1 LLSGSVTFTFPSG
14 ISGGVKL
21 ELLVRCWRRFGLLLL
36 VLRFLAVAVLLGLP
50 EELAPTLRRAQLL
63 GQLITTRL
71 PVQLVLG
78 LVGRLRLGENL
89 PRDLLKL
96 TVRRTTRVPRQTSA
110 VDRDQPRLHQPSPIT
125 QLQHLVEQTGQRLL
139 VPDDEPRDRRVIGHH
154 VPRDHPIRHV
164 LTTVT
169 LDRAR

>member
-1 LLSGSVTFTFPSG
+1 
-14 ISGGVKL
+14 
-21 ELLVRCWRRFGLLLL
+21 LV
-36 VLRFLAVAVLLGLP
+36 VRFLAVAVLRGVP

-63 GQLITTRL
+63 GQLIAARST
-71 PVQLVLG
+71 VELVLG
-78 LVGRLRLGENL
+78 LVGRLRLGEDL
-89 PRDLLKL
+89 PRDLLEL
-96 TVRRTTRVPRQTSA
+96 TVGLTTCVPRQTSA

-125 QLQHLVEQTGQRLL
+125 QLQYLVEQTGQRLL